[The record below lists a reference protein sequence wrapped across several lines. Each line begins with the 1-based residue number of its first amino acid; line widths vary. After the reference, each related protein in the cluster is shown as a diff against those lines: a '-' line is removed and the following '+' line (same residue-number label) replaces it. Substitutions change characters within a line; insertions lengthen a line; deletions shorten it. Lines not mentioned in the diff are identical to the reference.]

1 MDTSYF
7 PAINSLVSS
16 GSIQQVAIERNPNIS
31 ETLFAQLLGE
41 ESNIRILSLRCNRIG
56 DNGVKLIGTA
66 LKTNRSLVSLDLF
79 DNKIKKLG
87 AEGLAEGLKSN
98 STLQSL
104 CLGKND
110 IGDEGVLFL
119 TKVSRLNAKY
129 KPSHFIHIRR

>member
-87 AEGLAEGLKSN
+87 AEGLAEGLKGN
-98 STLQSL
+98 SILQSL

-119 TKVSRLNAKY
+119 TKVHRLNAKC
-129 KPSHFIHIRR
+129 